1 MQRASHGVADNETVG
16 KGAVVVSTVS
26 AHSEDLI
33 SAPNQNC
40 VLAINLAR
48 YQLPVPQILLREACS
63 EIRLRLLCVLVHVVL
78 QKRLL
83 PTVVYIVTLALN
95 PCREQTD
102 YPNGS
107 LTTPTRCQRES
118 SCAFEEVLTPN
129 SHRLLIAC
137 DVSTGC
143 GNLLTKFLQASHDG
157 GLTREMALFCPGS
170 VRDVIRRVPKT
181 SDERN

>member
-1 MQRASHGVADNETVG
+1 MQRASHGVADNKTVG

-33 SAPNQNC
+33 AAPNQNC

-78 QKRLL
+78 QKRSLS
-83 PTVVYIVTLALN
+83 TVVYN

-107 LTTPTRCQRES
+107 LTTPTRCKRES

-137 DVSTGC
+137 DGSTGC
-143 GNLLTKFLQASHDG
+143 GNLLTKFL
-157 GLTREMALFCPGS
+157 
-170 VRDVIRRVPKT
+170 
-181 SDERN
+181 